1 MITSLGESLS
11 QNEDVL
17 LCLSVDVYKAILN
30 FLLKA
35 FAHEKEQLERQSIS
49 N

>member
-35 FAHEKEQLERQSIS
+35 FAHEKEQLER
-49 N
+49 